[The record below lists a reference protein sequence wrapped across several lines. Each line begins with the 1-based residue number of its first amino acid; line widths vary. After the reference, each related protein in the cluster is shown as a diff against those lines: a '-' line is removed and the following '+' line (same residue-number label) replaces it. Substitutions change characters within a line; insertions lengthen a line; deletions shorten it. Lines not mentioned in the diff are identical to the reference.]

1 VRGALA
7 KGFTRSDLAKYPF
20 LKASS
25 AYVSSLG
32 LDIKALS
39 TPALSSAISRA
50 LGRVKEA
57 IRFGKIGPGLS
68 DEVSELLSFP
78 IAVAMIS
85 AVGNEY
91 LKRRYALAEAK
102 RAEELLAREPV
113 EKLLS
118 IAEDFG
124 WRIKPIEAL
133 SWHGFLYEFSLSLP
147 DYLKNASLIKDKR
160 WKLVNRHIVSGGVL
174 ITRAEMARLLAE
186 EVRRRVEGILSKPI
200 KEVPAP
206 LVPHVERVRALLSEL
221 KAGEA
226 IKLEESGE
234 LFLEAFPPCMKAIYV
249 ALSERK
255 HVPHAGR
262 FAFTAFLLHIGMS
275 VDDVVEL
282 FRQVA
287 DFSERITRY
296 QVEHIAGERGGKVR
310 YTPPSC
316 DAMRSYGLCVGAD
329 ELCAKI
335 RHPLSYYARRAR
347 ELKRRAKK
355 TEEGKAEGGESGG

>member
-1 VRGALA
+1 MRGALA
-7 KGFTRSDLAKYPF
+7 RGFTRADLARYPF
-20 LKASS
+20 LKVSS
-25 AYVSSLG
+25 AFVSSFG
-32 LDIKALS
+32 LDMRALS
-39 TPALSSAISRA
+39 SPALSSAMSRA
-50 LGRVKEA
+50 LGRVEEA
-57 IRFGKIGPGLS
+57 IRLGKVGLGLS

-78 IAVAMIS
+78 IAIALVS

-102 RAEELLAREPV
+102 RAEEFLAREPV
-113 EKLLS
+113 DKLLS
-118 IAEDFG
+118 IARDFN
-124 WRIKPIEAL
+124 WKIRPIEAP

-147 DYLKNASLIKDKR
+147 DYLRNAAPLKDKK
-160 WKLVNRHIVSGGVL
+160 WKLINRHIVSGEVL
-174 ITRAEMARLLAE
+174 ITRAEIARLLAE
-186 EVRRRVEGILSKPI
+186 EVRRKIEGLLSRPL
-200 KEVPAP
+200 KEVPTPLAP
-206 LVPHVERVRALLSEL
+206 LVEKVRALLSEL
-221 KAGEA
+221 KVGEAVQLEAGGEA
-226 IKLEESGE
+226 I
-234 LFLEAFPPCMKAIYV
+234 LEAFPPCMKAIYR

-287 DFSERITRY
+287 DFSEKITRY

-316 DAMRSYGLCVGAD
+316 DTMRSYGLCVGAD

-335 RHPLSYYARRAR
+335 RHPLSYYARKTRK
-347 ELKRRAKK
+347 LKKAK
-355 TEEGKAEGGESGG
+355 EAEGARGGMASG